1 MITLEQ
7 MLDAGVH
14 FGHQVRRWNPKME
27 PFIYGERNGI
37 HIIDIVQTLSCLEE
51 ISEFLTKEAS
61 QGKTILFVGTK
72 RQAAPIIQTAAIES
86 NSYFVNQ
93 RWLGGMLTNW
103 STMTTCI
110 DKLKTIEKQDEMGVL
125 AKLPKKEVALINKRR
140 EKLEKFF
147 GGIKTMPKQPDIV
160 ILVGQPR
167 EMNAVLECNK
177 LGIRTITIL
186 DTNCDPSLADLFIP
200 ANDDSIRSVELILGE
215 LTEAIKKGQK

>member
-37 HIIDIVQTLSCLEE
+37 HIIDIVQTLSCIEK
-51 ISEFLTKEAS
+51 ISEFLTQEKKK
-61 QGKTILFVGTK
+61 GKTILFVGTK
-72 RQAAPIIQTAAIES
+72 RQAAPVIQAAAINS
-86 NSYFVNQ
+86 NSHYVNQ

-103 STMTTCI
+103 ATMKTCI
-110 DKLKTIEKQDEMGVL
+110 EKLRKIEKLEDL
-125 AKLPKKEVALINKRR
+125 NSLPKKELALLKKRR
-140 EKLEKFF
+140 EKLEKYF
-147 GGIKTMPKQPDIV
+147 GGVKTMSNLPDIV

-167 EMNAVLECNK
+167 ETNAVKECNK

-186 DTNCDPSLADLFIP
+186 DTNCDPDLADFFIP
-200 ANDDSIRSVELILGE
+200 ANDDSIRSVELVLGE
-215 LTEAIKKGQK
+215 LTEAIKKGQKD